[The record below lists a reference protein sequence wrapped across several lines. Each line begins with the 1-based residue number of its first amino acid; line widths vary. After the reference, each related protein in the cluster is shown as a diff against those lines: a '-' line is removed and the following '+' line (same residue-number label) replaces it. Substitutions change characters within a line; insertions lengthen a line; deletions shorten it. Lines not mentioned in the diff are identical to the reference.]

1 MPRAT
6 RQPVEVR
13 PLVTGVGLVWARSE
27 RLTERYPV
35 FPDLG
40 MEVLRGQFDAQLIG
54 SGEQLARDPDQEG
67 SNRLRLP
74 ALERGI
80 SAQQG
85 HPAEGV
91 VGKYRTLEQR
101 RVGQEM
107 VGFQLCKSHLVL
119 GFFDPSLRGGPLAVG
134 TVGLPGAE
142 WFGGDVTE
150 VLVLR
155 QWEEFALRMIR
166 RRCLAAAYGDQE
178 PAVLP
183 IVGQA
188 L

>member
-67 SNRLRLP
+67 SNRLSWCTTWWNKPLNPRPSRNLITATSP
-74 ALERGI
+74 AWLVRFRPPVSERIFGE
-80 SAQQG
+80 
-85 HPAEGV
+85 H
-91 VGKYRTLEQR
+91 R
-101 RVGQEM
+101 RVA
-107 VGFQLCKSHLVL
+107 F
-119 GFFDPSLRGGPLAVG
+119 GFFPVCWLMER
-134 TVGLPGAE
+134 
-142 WFGGDVTE
+142 VT
-150 VLVLR
+150 
-155 QWEEFALRMIR
+155 
-166 RRCLAAAYGDQE
+166 
-178 PAVLP
+178 P
-183 IVGQA
+183 QA
-188 L
+188 DLISS